1 MNQLHQLVLNS
12 FHHLHRRIS
21 PRPVL
26 RGTILASA
34 YAVILAASFFLAYEF
49 RWDFDVPES
58 FADQRW
64 NLIAPILICK
74 IILLANAG
82 QFRSVFSYFSL
93 HDFSRIVMSVAAANG
108 IMLAL
113 WYFSEASA
121 APPRGVI
128 LIDSILSVAGLCGL
142 RLTLRLL
149 KSHTWEPEEIGP
161 AKRVGIIGAGD
172 MGAALVS
179 DLLAKRNWGMKPVF
193 FLDDDPKKWER
204 HLHGIPITGPISRLP
219 EIAERLRITEA
230 IITIPSA
237 GPKKLKDIT
246 DLAHNSG
253 VKLNIVPSFTQL
265 AAGDVKVERFRPVEL
280 GDLLGRTSAV
290 LDSEKI
296 DQMLCGSVVMVTGA
310 GGSIGSELCR
320 QIADRRPAKLLL
332 VEQSEVQL
340 FQIEQELIEAGHA
353 DCVVPLIADILDTPR
368 VHEIFHRFRP
378 SIVFHAAAHKH
389 VVMMERQP
397 AEAVKNNFFG
407 TFRLAQIASNFR
419 VERFVLISSDKAINP
434 TNVMGASKRLAEYAI
449 QGVRNH
455 PNNKT
460 IFVAVRFGNVLGS
473 SGSVIPIFKR
483 QIAAGGPVTVTH
495 PDVTRYFMTIPEAV
509 GLVQQAGTMG
519 TGSEV
524 FILDMG
530 TPIKIVDVARQLIK
544 LSGFRPDIDVEI
556 KVIGLRPGE
565 KLFEELQHTRENM
578 AETDHPRI
586 SRLVGGSLSSDQ
598 VNDCLAELS
607 DSLYT
612 LSANDLK
619 ELIRKWVPEY
629 RPHLDGNKPEPG
641 ESRVDTTKAN
651 STN

>member
-1 MNQLHQLVLNS
+1 M
-12 FHHLHRRIS
+12 
-21 PRPVL
+21 
-26 RGTILASA
+26 LAAA
-34 YAVILAASFFLAYEF
+34 YAVILSASFYLAYEF
-49 RWDFDVPES
+49 RWDFDVPEG

-128 LIDSILSVAGLCGL
+128 LIDSILSVAGLCGG
-142 RLTLRLL
+142 RLTLRML
-149 KSHTWEPEEIGP
+149 KSHTWEPEESGP
-161 AKRVGIIGAGD
+161 TKRIGIIGAGD

-219 EIAERLRITEA
+219 EIAERLRITEV

-237 GPKKLKDIT
+237 GPKKLKEIT

-265 AAGDVKVERFRPVEL
+265 AAGEVKVDRFRPVEL
-280 GDLLGRTSAV
+280 GDLLGRTSAA

-310 GGSIGSELCR
+310 GGSIGGELCR
-320 QIADRRPAKLLL
+320 QIAERRPSRLLL

-340 FQIEQELIEAGHA
+340 FQIEQELIEAGYA
-353 DCVVPLIADILDTPR
+353 ECVVPLIADILDTPR
-368 VHEIFHRFRP
+368 VHEIFHRYRP

-397 AEAVKNNFFG
+397 AEAVKNNFVG

-449 QGVRNH
+449 QGVRGHSENR
-455 PNNKT
+455 T
-460 IFVAVRFGNVLGS
+460 VFVAVRFGNVLGS

-495 PDVTRYFMTIPEAV
+495 RDVTRYFMTIPEAV
-509 GLVQQAGTMG
+509 GLVQQAATMG
-519 TGSEV
+519 SGSEV

-565 KLFEELQHTRENM
+565 KLYEELQHTRENL
-578 AETDHPRI
+578 AKTDHPRI
-586 SRLVGGSLSSDQ
+586 SRLVGGSLSSEQ
-598 VNDCLAELS
+598 VNACLAELT

-629 RPHLDGNKPEPG
+629 SPYLDGNLPEPN
-641 ESRVDTTKAN
+641 EPRVTTSNPPK
-651 STN
+651 